1 MRRTLYLHI
10 VVIVKVQRGNTVA
23 NWNKNQN
30 IAMRHKEYFA
40 DGLIGAAAPSVALT
54 PRQRGPW
61 RPHRTRRQ
69 GRLPAWT
76 AANGRP
82 WNRTETTGPYAPK
95 PARAMARSWRVM
107 PSAWSRLQRARSPP
121 NGLVAIMRKGMGM
134 AAPPLPPN
142 VVGWITAASYGA
154 AMIDLTVRTNLFLG
168 SLEHTDTIF
177 GTGPTNHESYDYG
190 NNRRA
195 GEGKFKG
202 VTVLFTP
209 IHILLADRGDGKGNM
224 KRRRA
229 LARAAVASRATD
241 ADPKFT
247 TPTITTRIMMSMSN
261 VTINIVIRDN
271 RAS

>member
-1 MRRTLYLHI
+1 MEQNGDDGALRAQARSRDGQVLEGDALCLEPPAAGKEPPQRPRGDYAEGDGYGGTATAAKRRRVDHRRQLR
-10 VVIVKVQRGNTVA
+10 RG
-23 NWNKNQN
+23 
-30 IAMRHKEYFA
+30 
-40 DGLIGAAAPSVALT
+40 DD
-54 PRQRGPW
+54 
-61 RPHRTRRQ
+61 RPHRSDQLLPRQLGAHGHLLRHGRIEEGRGRR
-69 GRLPAWT
+69 GRK
-76 AANGRP
+76 
-82 WNRTETTGPYAPK
+82 ED
-95 PARAMARSWRVM
+95 
-107 PSAWSRLQRARSPP
+107 
-121 NGLVAIMRKGMGM
+121 II
-134 AAPPLPPN
+134 
-142 VVGWITAASYGA
+142 IT
-154 AMIDLTVRTNLFLG
+154 I
-168 SLEHTDTIF
+168 
-177 GTGPTNHESYDYG
+177 TGPTNHESYDYG